1 MTKADHDVSEEL
13 KALHEFRLEIAS
25 WLEANIPADPG
36 FLLPGSF
43 MEVGTDRSTQ
53 LTLPMGFT

>member
-1 MTKADHDVSEEL
+1 MSEEL
-13 KALHEFRLEIAS
+13 KELHEFRLEIAS